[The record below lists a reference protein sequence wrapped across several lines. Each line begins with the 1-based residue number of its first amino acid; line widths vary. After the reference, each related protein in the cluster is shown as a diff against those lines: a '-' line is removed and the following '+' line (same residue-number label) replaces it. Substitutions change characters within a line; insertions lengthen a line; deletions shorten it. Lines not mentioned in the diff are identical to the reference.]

1 MHGRG
6 QCLETSHP
14 PRRFTRTLNL
24 TVLADEYRMATI
36 RRVAGM

>member
-6 QCLETSHP
+6 QCLETSYP

-24 TVLADEYRMATI
+24 TVDDEARMATVGV
-36 RRVAGM
+36 VAGM